1 MVRGS
6 PGRRYPM
13 ISPLFKAGTTIA
25 SALLLAAILAI
36 ISLSAVNPATAQA
49 GLLDGLTGSSISEN
63 QDLDTL
69 IGKAREEGS
78 TIVIINPPGMNDEA
92 VEEKPM
98 PMNSAALLTA
108 RENLRRMVFKSR
120 SFFKEFDETL
130 KAASPDGSL
139 MWIGIAIVTAVGG
152 MMIGLGI
159 YKMITGFLR
168 EYFRETRER
177 KSPTRAHKLGFLLS
191 RSTLLLVSTGIMFGI
206 TILIAVIFDTGHE
219 PTRMTI
225 FTLVVSYASYRILR
239 YVIFFNV
246 FVPDAPN
253 LRMINLRDDR
263 ARKIYRDWYV
273 VVGISVVMLGF
284 CQWILGL
291 GVSRDIHHF
300 LFIIASGICALMI
313 GFISIRHRHDLV
325 EIIRGPDRSGDR
337 GKALEVIGRIALP
350 GILIYLIAAWAV
362 STFRLTLD
370 LPNGYWLVAAPIII
384 FIGAIFAYGLSIYI
398 LELIYQRREKRFKR
412 DRLLQNLRES
422 REARLRDTANQ
433 PPIEELD
440 DPMDMV
446 DDGEEMIVYQAEE
459 RPESIPEYRP
469 IFKGFFEKSIAA
481 AILVVCVG
489 ELSRI
494 WGVDIGRDGGHPLQA
509 ALDIL
514 LIILIAY
521 FAIRSFNQFVDHKIV
536 EEGGT
541 LEDSPGTPGETD
553 SEGGVGQSRLAT
565 LLPIVRN
572 VVVAALVIVVGMIIL
587 SGLGVNVAPLF
598 AGAGVVGL
606 AIGFGAQ
613 TLIRDMF
620 SGVFFLFD
628 DAFRKGEYIEVGT
641 VKGVIEKISVRSF
654 QLRHHL
660 GAVHTVPFGEIHQL
674 TNFSRDWVMMKL
686 PLRLTYDT
694 DVEKVRKL
702 VKKLGQRLLEH
713 EVIGHMF
720 IQPLKSQGV
729 YAMEDSAMIIRVK
742 FMTKP
747 GDQFIAR
754 KVIYAEIR
762 ELFEQE
768 GITFAHRE
776 VTVRLAD
783 GKKAEDL
790 TEDEREAIAGSV
802 RSAIEEDKAKGPA
815 TVDAER

>member
-1 MVRGS
+1 MN
-6 PGRRYPM
+6 
-13 ISPLFKAGTTIA
+13 SPLTDLRHQTGSIR
-25 SALLLAAILAI
+25 ALLVFLVILVLGAH
-36 ISLSAVNPATAQA
+36 PAFAQS
-49 GLLDGLTGSSISEN
+49 GTLLDSLTGGSSAEAS
-63 QDLDTL
+63 DLDTL

-78 TIVIINPPGMNDEA
+78 TIVVINPPAADDQA
-92 VEEKPM
+92 TEENQM
-98 PMNSAALLTA
+98 PMTSAALLQA
-108 RENLRRMVFKSR
+108 RENFRQMVISSR
-120 SFFKEFDETL
+120 NFFKEFDETL

-139 MWIGIAIVTAVGG
+139 MWIGVAVVTAVGG
-152 MMIGLGI
+152 MMVGLGI
-159 YKMITGFLR
+159 YKLITGFLR
-168 EYFRETRER
+168 EYFRGSRER
-177 KSPTRAHKLGFLLS
+177 KNPTRAQKLGFLLA
-191 RSTLLLVSTGIMFGI
+191 RSTLLLVSTGIMFGL

-225 FTLVVSYASYRILR
+225 FILVVSYASYRILR
-239 YVIFFNV
+239 YVILFNV

-273 VVGISVVMLGF
+273 VIGISVVMLGF

-313 GFISIRHRHDLV
+313 GYISVRHRHDLI
-325 EIIRGPDRSGDR
+325 ETIRGRNSSGDKA
-337 GKALEVIGRIALP
+337 KALDVIGRMALP
-350 GILIYLIAAWAV
+350 GILIYLVAAWAV

-384 FIGAIFAYGLSIYI
+384 FIGAIFAYALSIYI
-398 LELIYQRREKRFKR
+398 VELIYQHREKRFKR
-412 DRLLQNLRES
+412 ERLMQNLRES
-422 REARLRDTANQ
+422 REARMREAANQ
-433 PPIEELD
+433 PPMEELE
-440 DPMDMV
+440 DPMDLV

-469 IFKGFFEKSIAA
+469 IFKGFFEKSIAS

-514 LIILIAY
+514 LIILIAI
-521 FAIRSFNQFVDHKIV
+521 FAIRSFNQFIDHKIV

-541 LEDSPGTPGETD
+541 LDDAPAAPGEGD

-572 VVVAALVIVVGMIIL
+572 VVVSALVIVVGMIIL

-620 SGVFFLFD
+620 SGVFFLVD

-713 EVIGHMF
+713 PVIGHMF

-762 ELFEQE
+762 ELFERE

-783 GKKAEDL
+783 GKKADDL
-790 TEDEREAIAGSV
+790 SEDEREAIAGSV
-802 RSAIEEDKAKGPA
+802 RSAIEEGEAKKAA
-815 TVDAER
+815 VDADR

>member
-1 MVRGS
+1 MKPWR
-6 PGRRYPM
+6 
-13 ISPLFKAGTTIA
+13 
-25 SALLLAAILAI
+25 SAVLALVAAIL
-36 ISLSAVNPATAQA
+36 LSADRVSAQT
-49 GLLDGLTGSSISEN
+49 GLLDSFTFTGEN
-63 QDLDTL
+63 AENLDTL

-78 TIVIINPPGMNDEA
+78 TIVVISPPGMNDEA
-92 VEEKPM
+92 VEDKSM
-98 PMNSAALLTA
+98 PTTGAALLQA
-108 RENLRRMVFKSR
+108 RENFRQMLIKSR
-120 SFFKEFDETL
+120 NFFKEFDHTL

-139 MWIGIAIVTAVGG
+139 SWVGIAIVTAVGG

-159 YKMITGFLR
+159 YKLITGFLR
-168 EYFRETRER
+168 DHFRHMRER
-177 KSPTRAHKLGFLLS
+177 KNPTRAQKLGFLLA
-191 RSTLLLVSTGIMFGI
+191 RSTLLLVSTGVMFGI
-206 TILIAVIFDTGHE
+206 AILVAVIFDTGHE
-219 PTRMTI
+219 PSRMTI
-225 FTLVVSYASYRILR
+225 FTLVLSYAIYRILR

-253 LRMINLRDDR
+253 LRMINIKDDR

-273 VVGISVVMLGF
+273 VVGISIVMMEF
-284 CQWILGL
+284 CQWILRL
-291 GVSRDIHHF
+291 GVVRDIHSF
-300 LFIIASGICALMI
+300 AYIVASGIVALMI
-313 GFISIRHRHDLV
+313 GYISVRHRRDLV
-325 EIIRGPDRSGDR
+325 EIIRGRGESGDR
-337 GKALEVIGRIALP
+337 VRMLDVVGRLALP
-350 GILIYLIAAWAV
+350 LLLIYLAAAWAV
-362 STFRLTLD
+362 STFRLTLS
-370 LPNGYWLVAAPIII
+370 LPDGYILVAAPIII

-398 LELIYQRREKRFKR
+398 LELIYERREKRFR
-412 DRLLQNLRES
+412 RERLLRNLRES
-422 REARLRDTANQ
+422 REAREREAARQ
-433 PPIEELD
+433 PPLDEIDDSDEL
-440 DPMDMV
+440 MDE
-446 DDGEEMIVYQAEE
+446 GEEMIVYQADG
-459 RPESIPEYRP
+459 RPEATAEYRP
-469 IFKGFFEKSIAA
+469 VFKGFFEKSIAA
-481 AILVVCVG
+481 VILVVCVG
-489 ELSRI
+489 ELARI
-494 WGVDIGRDGGHPLQA
+494 WGVDYDVDGGHPIQM

-514 LIILIAY
+514 LVILVAV
-521 FAIRSFNQFVDHKIV
+521 FGIRSFNQFIDRKIV

-541 LEDSPGTPGETD
+541 LDDTPPAPGEGD

-572 VVVAALVIVVGMIIL
+572 VVVAALVIVVGMIVL
-587 SGLGVNVAPLF
+587 SSMGVNVAPLF

-620 SGVFFLFD
+620 SGVFFLID

-702 VKKLGQRLLEH
+702 IKKLGQRLLEH
-713 EVIGHMF
+713 PVVGDMF

-729 YAMEDSAMIIRVK
+729 YAMEDSAMIVRIK

-747 GDQFIAR
+747 GDQFLTR

-762 ELFEQE
+762 ELFERE
-768 GITFAHRE
+768 GIVFAHRE

-790 TEDEREAIAGSV
+790 TDEEHEAIAGSV
-802 RSAIEEDKAKGPA
+802 RGAIDGDEAGKPA
-815 TVDAER
+815 STTANR

>member
-1 MVRGS
+1 MTKRS
-6 PGRRYPM
+6 INWETRRSLYS
-13 ISPLFKAGTTIA
+13 IVLVLAV
-25 SALLLAAILAI
+25 LLLGPVGPAA
-36 ISLSAVNPATAQA
+36 AQT
-49 GLLDGLTGSSISEN
+49 GLLDSIAGSSEPQNSE
-63 QDLDTL
+63 LETL

-78 TIVIINPPGMNDEA
+78 TIIVINPPGMDKEK
-92 VEEKPM
+92 VEEKSM
-98 PMNSAALLTA
+98 PMTSAALLQA
-108 RENLRRMVFKSR
+108 RQNLRRMMIKSR
-120 SFFKEFDETL
+120 DFLKEFDDTL

-139 MWIGIAIVTAVGG
+139 TWIIIAIVTAVGG

-159 YKMITGFLR
+159 YKLITGFLR
-168 EYFRETRER
+168 EHFRSARER
-177 KSPTRAHKLGFLLS
+177 KNPTRAQKLGFLLA

-206 TILIAVIFDTGHE
+206 AILVAVIFDTGHE

-225 FTLVVSYASYRILR
+225 FTIVLSYAIYRILR

-246 FVPDAPN
+246 FVPDSPN
-253 LRMINLRDDR
+253 LRMINIKDDR
-263 ARKIYRDWYV
+263 ARKIYRDWYI
-273 VVGISVVMLGF
+273 VVGISVVLLGL

-291 GVSRDIHHF
+291 GVSKDIHS
-300 LFIIASGICALMI
+300 LAFIMASGICALMI
-313 GFISIRHRHDLV
+313 GYISIRHRHDLV
-325 EIIRGPDRSGDR
+325 DIIRGPDSSGE
-337 GKALEVIGRIALP
+337 KARVLETIGRVALP
-350 GILIYLIAAWAV
+350 LILIYLTAAWAV
-362 STFRLTLD
+362 STFRLSLE
-370 LPNGYWLVAAPIII
+370 LPDGYILVGAPIII
-384 FIGAIFAYGLSIYI
+384 FIGANFAYGILIFI
-398 LELIYQRREKRFKR
+398 LELIYERREKRFRR
-412 DRLLQNLRES
+412 DRLLRNLQES
-422 REARLRDTANQ
+422 REAREREAAKQ
-433 PPIEELD
+433 PPMEEID
-440 DPMDMV
+440 DV
-446 DDGEEMIVYQAEE
+446 DDMMDEGEEMIVYQAEE
-459 RPESIPEYRP
+459 RPETNVEYRP

-489 ELSRI
+489 ELARI
-494 WGVDIGRDGGHPLQA
+494 WGVDYGQDGGHPLQA
-509 ALDIL
+509 ALDIF
-514 LIILIAY
+514 LIILIAV
-521 FAIRSFNQFVDHKIV
+521 FAIRSFNQYIDHKII
-536 EEGGT
+536 EEGGS
-541 LEDSPGTPGETD
+541 LDDSPAAPGEGD

-572 VVVAALVIVVGMIIL
+572 VVVAALVIVVGMIAL
-587 SGLGVNVAPLF
+587 SSMGVNVAPLF

-620 SGVFFLFD
+620 SGVFFLID

-762 ELFEQE
+762 ELFERE
-768 GITFAHRE
+768 GIQFAHRE

-790 TEDEREAIAGSV
+790 SDEDREAIAGSV
-802 RSAIEEDKAKGPA
+802 RSAIDGDEVQKPVTAD
-815 TVDAER
+815 R

>member
-1 MVRGS
+1 MKS
-6 PGRRYPM
+6 P
-13 ISPLFKAGTTIA
+13 IFKAGTTVA
-25 SALLLAAILAI
+25 LALLLAAIVAVTSISAI
-36 ISLSAVNPATAQA
+36 SPASAQG
-49 GLLDGLTGSSISEN
+49 GLLNSFSGSSNSEN

-78 TIVIINPPGMNDEA
+78 TIVIINPPGMDDEV
-92 VEEKPM
+92 VEKKPM
-98 PMNSAALLTA
+98 PMNSAALLMA
-108 RENLRRMVFKSR
+108 RENLRQMVIKSR
-120 SFFKEFDETL
+120 NFFKEFDEVL
-130 KAASPDGSL
+130 KASSPDGSL
-139 MWIGIAIVTAVGG
+139 MWIGIAVVTAVGG

-168 EYFRETRER
+168 EYFRGTRER
-177 KSPTRAHKLGFLLS
+177 KNPTRAQKLGFLLA
-191 RSTLLLVSTGIMFGI
+191 RSTFLLVSTGIMFGI
-206 TILIAVIFDTGHE
+206 AILIAVIFDTGHE

-246 FVPDAPN
+246 FVPDSPN
-253 LRMINLRDDR
+253 LRMINIKDNR
-263 ARKIYRDWYV
+263 ARKIYRDWYI
-273 VVGISVVMLGF
+273 VVGISVVIFGF

-313 GFISIRHRHDLV
+313 GYISIRHRHDLV
-325 EIIRGPDRSGDR
+325 EIITGSDHGGDK
-337 GKALEVIGRIALP
+337 GKALEIVARIALP
-350 GILIYLIAAWAV
+350 GILIYLLVAWAV

-370 LPNGYWLVAAPIII
+370 LPNGYVLVAAPIII

-398 LELIYQRREKRFKR
+398 VELIYLRRENRFKR
-412 DRLLQNLRES
+412 DRLLKNLRES
-422 REARLRDTANQ
+422 REARLRETSNQ
-433 PPIEELD
+433 PPVDELED
-440 DPMDMV
+440 DPMDLV

-459 RPESIPEYRP
+459 RPEATAAEYHP
-469 IFKGFFEKSIAA
+469 IFKGFFEKSIGA

-494 WGVDIGRDGGHPLQA
+494 WGVDVGREGGHPLTI
-509 ALDIL
+509 ALDVL
-514 LIILIAY
+514 LFALIAI
-521 FAIRSFNQFVDHKIV
+521 FAVRSFNKFIDHKII
-536 EEGGT
+536 EEGGSLDDT
-541 LEDSPGTPGETD
+541 PPAPGEGD

-587 SGLGVNVAPLF
+587 SALGVNVAPLF

-620 SGVFFLFD
+620 SGVFFLLD

-660 GAVHTVPFGEIHQL
+660 GAVHTVPFGEIQQL

-702 VKKLGQRLLEH
+702 VKKLGQKLLEH

-762 ELFEQE
+762 ELFERE
-768 GITFAHRE
+768 GIAFAHRE

-783 GKKAEDL
+783 GKKADELSEED
-790 TEDEREAIAGSV
+790 REAIAGSV
-802 RSAIEEDKAKGPA
+802 RSAIEDDKAKDPA
-815 TVDAER
+815 TADAKR